1 MLNRDPGAPHFPTIP
16 GHVAPSPLP
25 ALDLALTELQSRKH
39 TWVTISVDDR
49 IRILDRLI
57 TDYAGIMNRWVAA
70 NPDAGQMA
78 GNRLIAVD
86 EWENVY
92 AVIRSLRVLRRA
104 LADVR
109 VHGRPRIPGPVTT
122 RPDGQV
128 VARVFPYR
136 WDDALILRGTTIEVW
151 MQPDVTPANL
161 PDSQAG
167 AYRNKRQ
174 QGKVAVVLGAGN
186 ASSIAPLD
194 VLNKLFVENQVV
206 ILKTNPVSS
215 RWGPLIE
222 EGFRAL
228 AEPGFIRVVYGG
240 PNEGAYL
247 CNHPGV
253 DEIHV
258 TGSDKTY
265 DAIVFGGGS
274 DASARKAAG
283 QPMLTK
289 PVTCELGNVSPVIV
303 IPGPWGSADL
313 AYAAEFLVATL
324 TNNAGFNCDASRIII
339 QPKGWAQR
347 GRLLEEVR
355 SHLLRVP
362 LRRAWYPGARER
374 HQTFLAAHPEAELFG
389 TPSDDQLPWTLIPQL
404 DPRNTGDICFTTE
417 AFCGLLAETALEA
430 TSVAEYLDRAVD
442 FANEHLFGT
451 LTVTLLV
458 HPRSLKDP
466 FTAAAVDGA
475 IANLRYGTVAI
486 NEWGATSFTVGVAPW
501 GAYPGH
507 PVEDIQSGRGVVHNH
522 LMFARPQKSV
532 MRAPFRQ
539 RPKPIYFPSR
549 ARAGMGMMPKLCQ
562 LEASPSPRKLVEVM
576 WAGLF
581 G

>member
-324 TNNAGFNCDASRIII
+324 TNNAGFNCDASRHRATISC
-339 QPKGWAQR
+339 P
-347 GRLLEEVR
+347 GRSYR
-355 SHLLRVP
+355 SLIHGTRVTSVSPRRPFAASLLR
-362 LRRAWYPGARER
+362 RRSRQRASPNTSIG
-374 HQTFLAAHPEAELFG
+374 
-389 TPSDDQLPWTLIPQL
+389 PWTLP
-404 DPRNTGDICFTTE
+404 TSICS
-417 AFCGLLAETALEA
+417 ARL
-430 TSVAEYLDRAVD
+430 
-442 FANEHLFGT
+442 
-451 LTVTLLV
+451 
-458 HPRSLKDP
+458 RSL
-466 FTAAAVDGA
+466 
-475 IANLRYGTVAI
+475 
-486 NEWGATSFTVGVAPW
+486 SSS
-501 GAYPGH
+501 
-507 PVEDIQSGRGVVHNH
+507 IQGR
-522 LMFARPQKSV
+522 
-532 MRAPFRQ
+532 
-539 RPKPIYFPSR
+539 SR
-549 ARAGMGMMPKLCQ
+549 I
-562 LEASPSPRKLVEVM
+562 PSPPLRLTARLRICAMARWPSMSGEPRASQ
-576 WAGLF
+576 WASLPGALIQAIPWRTF
-581 G
+581 SPGAESSITI